1 MSETFRKFCL
11 LAARMHDQKALK
23 DICFQLREAMSLFV
37 SKTVVQGCYQFCKWL
52 LSSTA
57 STRLAVLK
65 LDRATPAL
73 TFLLTTAKLSLLAF

>member
-1 MSETFRKFCL
+1 MK
-11 LAARMHDQKALK
+11 KALK
-23 DICFQLREAMSLFV
+23 DICFQLREAMSLFG
-37 SKTVVQGCYQFCKWL
+37 SKTVVQGCYQFCTWL
-52 LSSTA
+52 LSSTP